1 MDGLRIGFAT
11 NTSMSFPPPTPKQAR
26 MLWTSLTALAIA
38 VLVALIGLL
47 CWGFGWLVNRL
58 SSVLFPL
65 AVAGVIACLL
75 DPVVDFLEQKGS
87 SRKRAI
93 FLVFLLALMLVLLLV
108 GTVVPRLIFET
119 GQLVKKVPEYS
130 ASLSETATTWLQKK
144 TPSGMKAKEIWAE
157 YGGTV
162 QTWFAQR
169 LPAVS
174 TWVLERLTRV
184 ASLAGLI
191 IGFFLVPI
199 YTFYF
204 LKEKSGITRGW
215 TDYLPLQESKWK
227 QEVIFVL
234 KSVNESLIVFFR
246 GQILV
251 AMCVGSLTTIGFLL
265 LGLNYA
271 VLLGVM
277 TGLLGI
283 IPYLGVICS
292 IVPAVLLAVIQF
304 GDWLHPLLVIG
315 IFTIIHL
322 LEGWVISPKIIGD
335 RVGLHPLT
343 IIVCLMVGTALMGG
357 ILGGVLAIPL
367 TAALRTLMFRYV
379 WERERS
385 GSAKNR

>member
-1 MDGLRIGFAT
+1 
-11 NTSMSFPPPTPKQAR
+11 
-26 MLWTSLTALAIA
+26 MLWISLTTLAIA
-38 VLVALIGLL
+38 VLVTLIGLL
-47 CWGFGWLVNRL
+47 CWGFGWVINRL

-75 DPVVDFLEQKGS
+75 DPVVDFLEQK
-87 SRKRAI
+87 RVPRTRAI
-93 FLVFLLALMLVLLLV
+93 SLVFLLAIMLVLLLV
-108 GTVVPRLIFET
+108 ATVVPRLIFET
-119 GQLVKKVPEYS
+119 GKLVRDLPENSTSLSKKV
-130 ASLSETATTWLQKK
+130 TTWLEK
-144 TPSGMKAKEIWAE
+144 TPSGMKAKEIWVE
-157 YGGTV
+157 YGSTV
-162 QTWFAQR
+162 QTWFAER

-174 TWVLERLTRV
+174 AWGLERLSRV

-204 LKEKSGITRGW
+204 LKEKSGITRRW

-234 KSVNESLIVFFR
+234 KSVNDSLIVFFR

-251 AMCVGSLTTIGFLL
+251 AMCVGTLTTIGFLL

-379 WERERS
+379 WKRDQS
-385 GSAKNR
+385 ISAKKT

>member
-1 MDGLRIGFAT
+1 
-11 NTSMSFPPPTPKQAR
+11 MSFPPPTPQQAR

-119 GQLVKKVPEYS
+119 SQLVKKVPEYS

-162 QTWFAQR
+162 QTWFARR

-174 TWVLERLTRV
+174 AWVLERLTRV

-251 AMCVGSLTTIGFLL
+251 AMCVGALTTIGFLL

-379 WERERS
+379 WGRKQS
-385 GSAKNR
+385 GSAKNT

>member
-1 MDGLRIGFAT
+1 
-11 NTSMSFPPPTPKQAR
+11 MSFPPPTPQQAR

-38 VLVALIGLL
+38 VLVTLIGLL
-47 CWGFGWLVNRL
+47 CWGLGWVVHRL

-65 AVAGVIACLL
+65 AVAGIIACLL
-75 DPVVDFLEQKGS
+75 DPVVDFLERKGS

-130 ASLSETATTWLQKK
+130 ASLSETVTTWLEKIEKK
-144 TPSGMKAKEIWAE
+144 QSGMKAKEIWAE

-174 TWVLERLTRV
+174 AWVLERVSRV
-184 ASLAGLI
+184 ASLAGLV

-251 AMCVGSLTTIGFLL
+251 AMCVGALTTIGFLL

-379 WERERS
+379 WAREQS
-385 GSAKNR
+385 GSAKYT